1 MEPIEVL
8 YITGSGRSGSTL
20 IDNVL
25 GQIPGRFSAGEVTY
39 FWSRSILEGR
49 RCGCGHTSS
58 ECEVWSQVI
67 DRLRPFEASDAT
79 QMVAAARR
87 GTRIRHVPL
96 MMSQRGMARL
106 HGTMGADYVGR
117 LQDLYLAIREV
128 TGARVIVDSSKFPGY
143 GAVVAS
149 LPLVNLKALHV
160 VRDPRAVAYSW
171 LRLKEQPDSDAL
183 AHMMTRKPRTV
194 APRWV
199 ATNLA
204 AERLFGKRPGG
215 YALMRYEDFVAQ
227 PRVALDRA
235 LLTLGYEP
243 LPDGLV
249 HDQSVELGPNH
260 TVSGNPSRFRTG
272 TVDLKLDDE
281 WRRRMERNDQWVAT
295 AGAAALMRRY
305 GYALKPPQP

>member
-1 MEPIEVL
+1 MEPVEVL

-25 GQIPGRFSAGEVTY
+25 GQIPGHFSAGEVTY

-49 RCGCGHTSS
+49 LCGCGHPSGD
-58 ECEVWSQVI
+58 CEVWSQVI
-67 DRLRPFEASDAT
+67 DRLGALDASNAT
-79 QMVAAARR
+79 AMVAAARR

-96 MMSQRGMARL
+96 MLNGRGMARL
-106 HGTMGADYVGR
+106 HGQMGAAYLER

-149 LPLVNLKALHV
+149 LPLVNLKAFHV
-160 VRDPRAVAYSW
+160 VRDPRAVSYSW

-183 AHMMTRKPRTV
+183 AHMMTRRPRTV

-227 PRVALDRA
+227 PGTALDGSLRA
-235 LLTLGYEP
+235 LGYAA

-249 HDQSVELGPNH
+249 HEQAVELGPNH

-272 TVDLKLDDE
+272 TVELRLDDE
-281 WRRRMERNDQWVAT
+281 WRRRMEPRDRLVAT
-295 AGAAALMRRY
+295 VGAAPLMHRY
-305 GYALKPPQP
+305 GYEFGRFRP